1 MVLVLAS
8 LTTHCFVQ
16 PRAVPEADISNTV
29 LTAGSTPCESGQ
41 QMLGMCSVFNLPLW
55 KPLGFGA
62 LFMADSALRSWVW
75 LMVSYCS
82 GLVIG
87 FPGF

>member
-8 LTTHCFVQ
+8 LTTHCSVQ

-29 LTAGSTPCESGQ
+29 LTAGSPPRESGQ
-41 QMLGMCSVFNLPLW
+41 KRRGACSVFNLPLW
-55 KPLGFGA
+55 KWLGFGA
-62 LFMADSALRSWVW
+62 LSVVESALRSWVW
-75 LMVSYCS
+75 LMFSYCF

-87 FPGF
+87 FFGF